1 MQIHEMAIKMLGI
14 RASGG
19 GFRWI
24 SIYPFGTVEIAKLI
38 SY

>member
-1 MQIHEMAIKMLGI
+1 MQIHEMTMELLGI
-14 RASGG
+14 KASGG